1 MTNNIENYINEINR
15 LMKYDRSKTII
26 EQQKKPV
33 GPRADVEA
41 GPIAMSPMNKIK
53 TTRYKTKEEISGES
67 FGYPEYCGSPSYAV
81 DGDVN
86 HPAYHEWCIYQS
98 PKGVMYF
105 PKDSKVIQTIEGE
118 QSWSDL
124 FGIFL
129 ERPVGGRTLD
139 EYFERVGEVRGED
152 IGNRLRSDFYDSL
165 TKIFPVGS
173 VRKIIIGG
181 RQYGPIVSGSIIADT
196 NIVNDDGSERDD
208 FKIEW
213 RFKGY
218 KTISGNIYYT
228 PPSKEVLQPSGLDI
242 VKHEGSNM
250 AIKGFEQLSSYLC
263 GPESPFA
270 GGTILGSYKTET
282 LACDVLAILF
292 YIYGGPAALITA
304 MGIEFLN
311 AKSLWD
317 EGDKEGAVIAT
328 IFAMLPIT
336 GQVTGMVL
344 ETIITKIGKNG
355 FTKVLTYIS
364 NFIKFLLG
372 DIKGMDVWDM
382 YKKLN
387 KAEREAV
394 YEITA
399 KLPTLADNLS
409 NYLTKVYNVL
419 KNVDDIP
426 GVIDVNILRVNIKS
440 IIDKANII
448 RGLKN
453 IGIQF
458 SSIITLIFGA
468 SFIKTIIDE
477 FNEENQYNLTPE
489 DIGTSKLTEE
499 QMIELINSMV
509 PSNE

>member
-1 MTNNIENYINEINR
+1 
-15 LMKYDRSKTII
+15 
-26 EQQKKPV
+26 
-33 GPRADVEA
+33 
-41 GPIAMSPMNKIK
+41 
-53 TTRYKTKEEISGES
+53 
-67 FGYPEYCGSPSYAV
+67 
-81 DGDVN
+81 
-86 HPAYHEWCIYQS
+86 
-98 PKGVMYF
+98 
-105 PKDSKVIQTIEGE
+105 
-118 QSWSDL
+118 
-124 FGIFL
+124 
-129 ERPVGGRTLD
+129 
-139 EYFERVGEVRGED
+139 
-152 IGNRLRSDFYDSL
+152 
-165 TKIFPVGS
+165 
-173 VRKIIIGG
+173 
-181 RQYGPIVSGSIIADT
+181 VSGSIIADT